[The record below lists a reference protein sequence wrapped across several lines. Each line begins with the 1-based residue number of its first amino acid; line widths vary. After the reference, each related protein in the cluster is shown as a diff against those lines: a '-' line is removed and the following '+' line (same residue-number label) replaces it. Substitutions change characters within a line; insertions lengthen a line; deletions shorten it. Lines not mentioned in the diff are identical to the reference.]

1 MLNSLVVF
9 DTNILIS
16 AVLSPNSK
24 PFQCTA
30 LAKQGIVQSVT
41 CQEILD
47 EFQEKLQGKLKYER
61 ERAIALVQEVIGY
74 SQLVMLTNTL
84 KVVDADPDDDMV
96 VECAVIG
103 NATYIV
109 TGDKHLLS
117 LNSYQNITMLKA
129 TDFLN
134 LVFSG

>member
-1 MLNSLVVF
+1 MLNNLVVF

-30 LAKQGIVQSVT
+30 LAKRGIIQSIT

-47 EFQEKLQGKLKYER
+47 EFQEKLQGKLKYEI
-61 ERAIALVQEVIGY
+61 ERAAALVQEVIY
-74 SQLVMLTNTL
+74 CSQLVTLTNTL

-96 VECAVIG
+96 IECAMNG
-103 NATYIV
+103 NAAYIV

-129 TDFLN
+129 ADFLN
-134 LVFSG
+134 LVLQ

>member
-1 MLNSLVVF
+1 MLNNLVVF

-30 LAKQGIVQSVT
+30 LAKRGIIQSVT
-41 CQEILD
+41 CQQILD
-47 EFQEKLQGKLKYER
+47 EFQEKLQGKLKYEI
-61 ERAIALVQEVIGY
+61 ERAAALVQEVIYY
-74 SQLVMLTNTL
+74 SQLVTLTNTL

-96 VECAVIG
+96 VECAMNG
-103 NATYIV
+103 NAAYIV

-129 TDFLN
+129 ADFLN
-134 LVFSG
+134 LVLQ

>member
-1 MLNSLVVF
+1 MLNCRVVF

-30 LAKQGIVQSVT
+30 LAKREIVQSVT

-47 EFQEKLQGKLKYER
+47 EFQEKLLGKLKYET
-61 ERAIALVQEVIGY
+61 ERAQALVQEVMDY
-74 SQLVMLTNTL
+74 SQIVTLTNTL
-84 KVVDADPDDDMV
+84 RVVDADPDDDMV
-96 VECAVIG
+96 VECAIVG

-109 TGDKHLLS
+109 TGDKHLIS
-117 LNSYQNITMLKA
+117 ISSYQNVTIVKA
-129 TDFLN
+129 AEFLDLFFPN
-134 LVFSG
+134 

>member
-1 MLNSLVVF
+1 MLNCRVVF

-30 LAKQGIVQSVT
+30 LAKREIIQSVT

-47 EFQEKLQGKLKYER
+47 EFQEKLLGKLKYET
-61 ERAIALVQEVIGY
+61 ERAQALVHEVMDY
-74 SQLVMLTNTL
+74 SQIVTLTNTL
-84 KVVDADPDDDMV
+84 RVVAADPDDDMV
-96 VECAVIG
+96 VECAIAG

-109 TGDKHLLS
+109 TGDKHLISLS
-117 LNSYQNITMLKA
+117 SYQNVTIVKA
-129 TDFLN
+129 ADFLN
-134 LVFSG
+134 LVLPN

>member
-1 MLNSLVVF
+1 MLNGRVVF

-30 LAKQGIVQSVT
+30 LAKRGIVKSVT

-47 EFQEKLQGKLKYER
+47 EFQEKLEGKLKYEI
-61 ERAIALVQEVIGY
+61 ERATALVQEVIHY
-74 SQLVMLTNTL
+74 SQLVTLTNTL

-96 VECAVIG
+96 VECAIIG

-117 LNSYQNITMLKA
+117 LNSYQNVTILKA
-129 TDFLN
+129 TDFLD

>member
-1 MLNSLVVF
+1 MLNNLVIF

-30 LAKQGIVQSVT
+30 LAKRGIVQSVT

-47 EFQEKLQGKLKYER
+47 EFQEKLQGKFKYEI
-61 ERAIALVQEVIGY
+61 ERAAALVQEVIYY
-74 SQLVMLTNTL
+74 SQLVTLTNTL

-96 VECAVIG
+96 VECAMNG
-103 NATYIV
+103 NAAYIV

-117 LNSYQNITMLKA
+117 LNNYQNITMLKA
-129 TDFLN
+129 ADFLN
-134 LVFSG
+134 LVLQ

>member
-1 MLNSLVVF
+1 MLNGRVVF

-30 LAKQGIVQSVT
+30 LAKRGIVKSVT

-47 EFQEKLQGKLKYER
+47 EFQEKLEGKLKYEI
-61 ERAIALVQEVIGY
+61 ERATALVQEVIHY
-74 SQLVMLTNTL
+74 SQLVTLTNTL

-96 VECAVIG
+96 VECAIIG

-117 LNSYQNITMLKA
+117 LNSYQNVTILKA
-129 TDFLN
+129 TVFLD

>member
-1 MLNSLVVF
+1 MLNNLVVF

-30 LAKQGIVQSVT
+30 LAKRGIIQSIT

-47 EFQEKLQGKLKYER
+47 EFQEKLQGKLKYEI
-61 ERAIALVQEVIGY
+61 ERAAALVQEVIYY
-74 SQLVMLTNTL
+74 SQLVTLTNTL

-96 VECAVIG
+96 VECAMNG
-103 NATYIV
+103 NAAYIV

-117 LNSYQNITMLKA
+117 LNSYQNVTMLKA
-129 TDFLN
+129 ADFLN
-134 LVFSG
+134 LVLQE